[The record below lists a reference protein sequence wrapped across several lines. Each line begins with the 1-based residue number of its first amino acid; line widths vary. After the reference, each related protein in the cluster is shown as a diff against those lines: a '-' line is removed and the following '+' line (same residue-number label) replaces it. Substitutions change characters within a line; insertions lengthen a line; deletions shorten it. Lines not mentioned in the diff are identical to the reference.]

1 MNPFEKFFAPKK
13 DDGSEEH
20 APEISDIQPNQD
32 APAIPEIRRDRWEES
47 NPEGVREII
56 DSIDT
61 EEEAEIRHEQI
72 IDQIIED
79 RDRKKH

>member
-1 MNPFEKFFAPKK
+1 MNSFEKFFAPKK

-20 APEISDIQPNQD
+20 APEIPAIQPNQD
-32 APAIPEIRRDRWEES
+32 TPVIPEIRRDRWEES

-56 DSIDT
+56 ESID
-61 EEEAEIRHEQI
+61 EAEKAEIRREQI
-72 IDQIIED
+72 IDRIIED